1 MLHQYIRKIFTSS
14 NREKK
19 SYSGIYLADE
29 LFMQGNNITA
39 EEYSNNVI
47 VHRCVNIIS
56 QAASHIPW
64 VIFEKRGNSKLFK
77 LADHP
82 IYSLL
87 RRPNRKQAGAD
98 FFSELVATKL
108 LYGNAYIY
116 GVGERE
122 PNNLFLLHPRNMDV
136 IQENG
141 SITNYIYKAHAK
153 EIKFP
158 VNQKNGIC
166 KILHIKNYN
175 PLGGSKGIAAIQ
187 ASAKAI
193 ELHNNTSNWN
203 NNLLKNGARPT
214 GALVMKDA
222 NNYLTDEQF
231 ERLQEQLSHKFSGYD
246 NSGKPL
252 LLEGGLDWREI
263 GVSPKDM
270 DFIESKNSA
279 AREIALAFGLPPQLL
294 GISGDNTYSN
304 MQEARIGLWEETIIP
319 LLDKIADNLSNWLS
333 IWLEK
338 EIIIDFDR
346 ESISALSEKRY
357 SLIEKISNASFM
369 TINEKRAILGLS
381 PIKEGDEIAGV
392 R

>member
-1 MLHQYIRKIFTSS
+1 MLQKYIKKFLHKP
-14 NREKK
+14 NQDKK
-19 SYSGIYLADE
+19 SCNSFYLADE
-29 LFMQGNNITA
+29 LFFQSNNISA

-64 VIFEKRGNSKLFK
+64 VIYEKRGHSKPFK
-77 LADHP
+77 LSDHP
-82 IYSLL
+82 IYLLL
-87 RRPNRKQAGAD
+87 RRPNSSQAGAD

-108 LYGNAYIY
+108 LYGNAYIFAS
-116 GVGERE
+116 GEKA
-122 PNNLFLLHPRNMDV
+122 PNNLFLLHPKNMNI
-136 IQENG
+136 IQNNG
-141 SITNYIYKAHAK
+141 HITHYIYKNQDK

-158 VNQKNGIC
+158 VNHKNSSC

-175 PLGGSKGIAAIQ
+175 PASSTRGIAAIKP
-187 ASAKAI
+187 AAKAI

-222 NNYLTDEQF
+222 NNYLTEEQF
-231 ERLQEQLSHKFSGYD
+231 QRLQEQLYHKFSGSD

-252 LLEGGLDWREI
+252 LLEGGLDWKEI

-304 MQEARIGLWEETIIP
+304 MQEARIALWEETIIP

-333 IWLEK
+333 IWFGK
-338 EIIIDFDR
+338 EIIIDFER

-357 SLIEKISNASFM
+357 SLIEKISNANFM
-369 TINEKRAILGLS
+369 TLNENRAILGLY
-381 PIKEGDEIAGV
+381 PIKGGDEIL